1 MFKKIVLI
9 LLVVILVG
17 VGFFLVKIKK
27 TTKSTMTNVTKQED
41 AVNNNNTKQEES
53 PALIVTQKKSINLSS
68 SDALK
73 INNDKILEFLKKEG
87 IATDDNVAKLRSII
101 ISSIEA
107 EKYQFQYAYR
117 IKDEAIIIS
126 YNSGNGEIKLA
137 NRTAVVSPDM
147 SDGIN
152 KTDNNIVISVGA
164 MSFFQTDY
172 PELPV
177 AFLENSL
184 EKSVELLEN
193 NEKYQEETKK
203 NPELFEKLVAM
214 AVYEKDKGW
223 MWRFDFFNNVEGKN
237 ESLGFTVNPESGKE
251 AVIVS
256 DGKEAV

>member
-1 MFKKIVLI
+1 MIKKIVFVLLVLI
-9 LLVVILVG
+9 LAG
-17 VGFFLVKIKK
+17 VGFLLVKMKK
-27 TTKSTMTNVTKQED
+27 TTTTTTTTVP
-41 AVNNNNTKQEES
+41 KQEEVS
-53 PALIVTQKKSINLSS
+53 ALPVTQKKPINLSGS
-68 SDALK
+68 SEMK
-73 INNDKILEFLKKEG
+73 NNNDKILEFLKKEG
-87 IATDDNVAKLRSII
+87 ISTDENVAKLRLVI
-101 ISSIEA
+101 ISSMKT

-117 IKDEAIIIS
+117 IKDEAFMIS

-137 NRTAVVSPDM
+137 NKTAVVSPNM
-147 SDGIN
+147 SDGTN

-164 MSFFQTDY
+164 LPFFQTDY

-193 NEKYQEETKK
+193 NEKYQGEAK
-203 NPELFEKLVAM
+203 NNPKLFEEFAAM
-214 AVYEKDKGW
+214 AVYEKEKGW